1 MELTA
6 YEHLMGKSR
15 GEVISDLGLKFND
28 YYNQIWIYR
37 FKQDMFGR
45 RGILIIVFKKDR
57 VVSIYFRNPYYTLL
71 KR

>member
-45 RGILIIVFKKDR
+45 WRILIIVFNKDR
-57 VVSIYFRNPYYTLL
+57 VGSIYFRNPYYTLL